1 MTQPTTNDEQLAVHS
16 KSVSTAGGFLLV
28 LVCFLWGVNVVSI
41 RISNRGVPPILAA
54 AFRSVCGAGLVWLYA
69 RARGYPTSLPK
80 EETLD
85 GMVIGLLFA
94 LDFLFFYWG
103 LAFTTAS
110 RSIIFLYTHPF
121 WVAVGAHFWLRGER
135 LTLLKSAGLVLA
147 FGGILAVFA
156 ARSGELPSR
165 HWVGDLME
173 LGAGVF
179 WGATTLYIK
188 RMVQRRPVTHYQT
201 LYAQLLYSIPVL
213 GLCSL
218 LFEEYHSLDLTG
230 LVPWALA
237 YQVIGVAFFSY
248 VLWFWM
254 IGQYPVSSLTAFT
267 FLAPLFGVFLGSLAL
282 SEPVMPLAWLGL
294 GMVGAGIYLVN
305 RPARR

>member
-1 MTQPTTNDEQLAVHS
+1 LTRLTTNDAQPAADVR
-16 KSVSTAGGFLLV
+16 SVSPAGGFFLV

-41 RISNRGVPPILAA
+41 RISNQGVPPILAA
-54 AFRSVCGAGLVWLYA
+54 AFRSACGAGLVWLYA
-69 RARGYPTSLPK
+69 RARGYPTSLPR
-80 EETLD
+80 EETLH
-85 GMVIGLLFA
+85 GMVIGVLFA

-110 RSIIFLYTHPF
+110 RSIIFLYTYPF
-121 WVAVGAHFWLRGER
+121 WVAIGAHFWLRGDR
-135 LTLLKSAGLVLA
+135 LTALRSAGLVLA
-147 FGGILAVFA
+147 FCGILAVFT
-156 ARSGELPSR
+156 ARSSDLPPR
-165 HWVGDLME
+165 HWIGDLME

-188 RMVQRRPVTHYQT
+188 RMVQRRPITHYQT

-213 GLCSL
+213 GFCSL
-218 LFEEYHSLDLTG
+218 LFERSSSIDLAG

-267 FLAPLFGVFLGSLAL
+267 FLAPLFGVFLGSFAL
-282 SEPVMPLAWLGL
+282 SEPVPPLAWLGL

-305 RPARR
+305 RQ